1 MFAKKSININ
11 VIKATQT
18 RDELPVKDQRAR
30 VRGQPTA
37 RREQRLIVGRL
48 KVILLPIS
56 SECRIYPYSR

>member
-18 RDELPVKDQRAR
+18 RDELSVEDQRAR
-30 VRGQPTA
+30 VRAQPTA
-37 RREQRLIVGRL
+37 QREQQLIVGRV

-56 SECRIYPYSR
+56 SEYRIYPYSR